1 MRGITQQRAT
11 WLAGIVCLF
20 GLCLPGS
27 CALASSD
34 SAKVISRG
42 MNEVDAKRL
51 AKSASKPPVIA
62 LVNMDEVSPDC
73 QQQVTTARIKT
84 VAYSES
90 GMTPERIKFDWQG
103 NALDVATNVGEN
115 AVLSLEEI
123 QAAHQFI
130 RVGKQYLIHFQL
142 CADGQQR
149 SLINLYA
156 TLDSVP
162 GRPAASSRPARKM
175 KS

>member
-1 MRGITQQRAT
+1 MGGIKQCRAA
-11 WLAGIVCLF
+11 WLVTGSCLF
-20 GLCLPGS
+20 SLWWPVS
-27 CALASSD
+27 FALASSD
-34 SAKVISRG
+34 SAKVISAMTVTEDKHG
-42 MNEVDAKRL
+42 S
-51 AKSASKPPVIA
+51 KSTSKPAVIA
-62 LVNMDEVSPDC
+62 LVNLDEVSPDC
-73 QQQVTTARIKT
+73 QQQVTMARIKT

-90 GMTPERIKFDWQG
+90 GMTPEKIKFDWQG

-115 AVLSLEEI
+115 PVLTLEEI

-142 CADGQQR
+142 CSDGQQR

-156 TLDSVP
+156 TLNP
-162 GRPAASSRPARKM
+162 PNRPARKM

>member
-1 MRGITQQRAT
+1 MGGIKQCRAA
-11 WLAGIVCLF
+11 WLVT
-20 GLCLPGS
+20 GS
-27 CALASSD
+27 CLLSLWLPVSFALASSD
-34 SAKVISRG
+34 SAKVISAMTVTEDKHG
-42 MNEVDAKRL
+42 S
-51 AKSASKPPVIA
+51 KSTSKPAVIA
-62 LVNMDEVSPDC
+62 LVNLDEVSPDC
-73 QQQVTTARIKT
+73 QQQVTMARIKT

-90 GMTPERIKFDWQG
+90 GMTPEKIKFDWQG

-115 AVLSLEEI
+115 PVLTLEEI

-142 CADGQQR
+142 CSDGQQR

-156 TLDSVP
+156 TLNP
-162 GRPAASSRPARKM
+162 PSRPARKI

>member
-1 MRGITQQRAT
+1 MRGIKQQQAT
-11 WLAGIVCLF
+11 WLAGIACLVR
-20 GLCLPGS
+20 LCLPES
-27 CALASSD
+27 YTWASSD

-42 MNEVDAKRL
+42 VNEADAKRP

-90 GMTPERIKFDWQG
+90 GMTPETIKFDWQG

-115 AVLSLEEI
+115 PVLSLEEI

-142 CADGQQR
+142 CAEGQQR

-156 TLDSVP
+156 TLETVP
-162 GRPAASSRPARKM
+162 SRSAAPNRPPRKM

>member
-1 MRGITQQRAT
+1 MGGIKQCRAA
-11 WLAGIVCLF
+11 WLVTGSCLF
-20 GLCLPGS
+20 SLWWPVS
-27 CALASSD
+27 FALASSD
-34 SAKVISRG
+34 SAKVISAMTVTEDKHG
-42 MNEVDAKRL
+42 S
-51 AKSASKPPVIA
+51 KSTSKPAVIA
-62 LVNMDEVSPDC
+62 LVNLDEVSPDC
-73 QQQVTTARIKT
+73 QQQVTMARIKT

-90 GMTPERIKFDWQG
+90 GMTPEKIKFDWQG

-115 AVLSLEEI
+115 PILTLEEI

-142 CADGQQR
+142 CSDGQQR

-156 TLDSVP
+156 TLNP
-162 GRPAASSRPARKM
+162 PSRPARKI

>member
-1 MRGITQQRAT
+1 MGGIKQCRAA
-11 WLAGIVCLF
+11 WLVT
-20 GLCLPGS
+20 GS
-27 CALASSD
+27 CLLSLWWPVSFGLASSD
-34 SAKVISRG
+34 SAKVISAMTVTEDKHG
-42 MNEVDAKRL
+42 SKFT
-51 AKSASKPPVIA
+51 SKPAVIA
-62 LVNMDEVSPDC
+62 LVNLDEVSPDC
-73 QQQVTTARIKT
+73 QQQVTMARIKT

-90 GMTPERIKFDWQG
+90 GMTPEKIKFDWQG

-115 AVLSLEEI
+115 PVLTLEEI

-142 CADGQQR
+142 CSDGQQR

-156 TLDSVP
+156 TLNP
-162 GRPAASSRPARKM
+162 PNRPARKM